1 MRCIGFEKLLEMSG
15 GQTSSAEAMKMNQHL
30 AGCVRCQ
37 GNLDW
42 ITTVARLA
50 AADEAVDP
58 PTWVVRQAVALF
70 EQVRPGRE
78 PGVLR
83 KLVASLVFDTFA
95 QPQLAGVRSTGLAT
109 RQCLYRYSEYDVDL
123 SFEPVNGSDRVN
135 VSGQVLGPSE
145 DFESVSGIM
154 VRLIQGTNAMHETVT
169 NHLGEFTFDR
179 VSKGMYDLTIQLSDG
194 EVRITQLEVK
204 ASKE

>member
-1 MRCIGFEKLLEMSG
+1 
-15 GQTSSAEAMKMNQHL
+15 
-30 AGCVRCQ
+30 
-37 GNLDW
+37 
-42 ITTVARLA
+42 
-50 AADEAVDP
+50 
-58 PTWVVRQAVALF
+58 
-70 EQVRPGRE
+70 
-78 PGVLR
+78 
-83 KLVASLVFDTFA
+83 
-95 QPQLAGVRSTGLAT
+95 
-109 RQCLYRYSEYDVDL
+109 VDL